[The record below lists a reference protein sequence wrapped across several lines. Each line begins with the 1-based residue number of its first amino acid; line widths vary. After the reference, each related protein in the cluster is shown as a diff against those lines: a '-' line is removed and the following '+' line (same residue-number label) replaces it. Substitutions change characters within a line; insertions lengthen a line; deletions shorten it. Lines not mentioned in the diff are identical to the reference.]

1 MVDTCWHHNVG
12 LNTGLFAGWV
22 LLYMRLSLIPEF
34 QSLDPGWVELKSLYQ
49 YQLDGKQTRLGIWIP
64 SGNQAWLAGNPLI
77 DIVRWFSQVWNRS
90 FGDINHRHV
99 WWHRVRSKRLI
110 LNVEWLDVSTLIISR
125 VHFVG
130 YWNLVLHHA
139 LHCLACVDW
148 YWSIPFRSEW
158 IESSHPN
165 EYQLTVWPVFW
176 NVNGRGAGLGQ
187 TQPLQISIESVFVL
201 EYIYVRLYTYIY
213 TYAH

>member
-1 MVDTCWHHNVG
+1 MTCWKSPHWYCSMIFPG
-12 LNTGLFAGWV
+12 LEPLVRGYKPSPCLMTPGTFQTFD
-22 LLYMRLSLIPEF
+22 PE
-34 QSLDPGWVELKSLYQ
+34 
-49 YQLDGKQTRLGIWIP
+49 
-64 SGNQAWLAGNPLI
+64 
-77 DIVRWFSQVWNRS
+77 RWMTWR
-90 FGDINHRHV
+90 IH
-99 WWHRVRSKRLI
+99 
-110 LNVEWLDVSTLIISR
+110 TISR

-130 YWNLVLHHA
+130 YWNLLLHHA

-201 EYIYVRLYTYIY
+201 EYIYMYDYIRIYIYMY